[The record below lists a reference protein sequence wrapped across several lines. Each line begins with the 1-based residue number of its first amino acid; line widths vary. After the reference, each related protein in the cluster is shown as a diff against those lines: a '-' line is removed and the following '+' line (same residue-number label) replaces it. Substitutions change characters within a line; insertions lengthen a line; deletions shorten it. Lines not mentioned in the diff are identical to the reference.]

1 MDELKLREILLEVVD
16 HQAELWRKD
25 IAKLRRHLLISWL
38 DRLLLIL
45 VWFLGGI
52 VLGHMSALG
61 G

>member
-16 HQAELWRKD
+16 YQAELWRKD

-52 VLGHMSALG
+52 VLGHMSAWG